1 MKTIKGE
8 EHPSSHTQFREQ
20 MPTSSLELATGVGVS
35 LQAELRSRGLRV
47 WSDPPKCPHS
57 LESGLV
63 FISSSHRGPAGR
75 LAVLVQKRKL
85 YLDPLGPVSH
95 VCICC
100 LEKRQKLPGNN
111 VCSKVPSVCADQ
123 DISQRT
129 QVTQQGKRRRIEGRK
144 GGWVGTLN
152 RNSAD
157 PMGCASLKK
166 QTHVRL
172 SRQTLK
178 I

>member
-1 MKTIKGE
+1 M
-8 EHPSSHTQFREQ
+8 SVF
-20 MPTSSLELATGVGVS
+20 A
-35 LQAELRSRGLRV
+35 V
-47 WSDPPKCPHS
+47 WRNVRNF
-57 LESGLV
+57 LV
-63 FISSSHRGPAGR
+63 I
-75 LAVLVQKRKL
+75 
-85 YLDPLGPVSH
+85 
-95 VCICC
+95 
-100 LEKRQKLPGNN
+100 NN

-129 QVTQQGKRRRIEGRK
+129 QVTQQGRGRRIEGRK
-144 GGWVGTLN
+144 GGWVGTLS

-157 PMGCASLKK
+157 PMGCSSLQK